1 MPARTRNGGS
11 AGGPCVRARA
21 RYPSFPVTE
30 RRIGRRGWL
39 AGAGLAAAA
48 VPVGLWLSRRG
59 HDAPS
64 RSRYGALRPDPRG
77 ALDLLE
83 GFSYRVLE
91 RAGDLM
97 SDGQRVPPRPDGMA
111 CMRGSDG
118 SLVLMRNHELPG
130 GLMGR
135 LFGERAVAAAYDPT
149 AAGGVTR
156 VVLDARTLE
165 RRSSNLVLA
174 GTVLNCSGGPSPFG
188 WLSCEETTA
197 RDHGYVFLCD
207 PDAESAREPV
217 RVDAYG
223 RFKHEAAA
231 VDPARAVA
239 YLTEDEVDSCLYRFV
254 PHDPARPFE
263 GRLSALAV
271 RGRARA
277 STGEWRTGERVE
289 VEWVE
294 LEADAPAGELRHHAQ
309 SLGAAT
315 FRRGEGAC
323 AAGSEIYF
331 AATIGGP
338 AQAGQIFRLADEGD
352 GGTLEVFTA
361 STDRASMDMPDNLT
375 IAPNGTLFFAE
386 DGQGQD
392 YVRGVS
398 ERGEVFELARNAAS
412 DGEITGVCFS
422 PDGRAMFLNLQ
433 EDGLTLVVE
442 GPFDRLA

>member
-1 MPARTRNGGS
+1 M
-11 AGGPCVRARA
+11 
-21 RYPSFPVTE
+21 TE
-30 RRIGRRGWL
+30 RTMGRRGWL

-59 HDAPS
+59 PDAPS
-64 RSRYGALRPDPRG
+64 RSRHGALRPDPG
-77 ALDLLE
+77 GVLDLLE

-97 SDGQRVPPRPDGMA
+97 SDGQRVPARPDGMA

-135 LFGERAVAAAYDPT
+135 LFGERAVAAAYDTT

-156 VVLDARTLE
+156 VVLDPRTLE

-174 GTVLNCSGGPSPFG
+174 GTVLNCAGGPSPWG

-239 YLTEDEVDSCLYRFV
+239 YLTEDEVDSCVYRFV

-263 GRLSALAV
+263 GGSLRSSCAAA
-271 RGRARA
+271 RGRAPPR
-277 STGEWRTGERVE
+277 
-289 VEWVE
+289 
-294 LEADAPAGELRHHAQ
+294 
-309 SLGAAT
+309 
-315 FRRGEGAC
+315 
-323 AAGSEIYF
+323 
-331 AATIGGP
+331 GGP
-338 AQAGQIFRLADEGD
+338 ASAWRSSGSSSGPSLPAASCATTRSPSGPRSSVAARAPAPPAARS
-352 GGTLEVFTA
+352 TSRRPSAARRRRARSSVSRTRATA
-361 STDRASMDMPDNLT
+361 ARSRCSRPRRIGRRWTCRTTSPSRRTARSSSPRTARARTTCAASPS
-375 IAPNGTLFFAE
+375 AA
-386 DGQGQD
+386 
-392 YVRGVS
+392 RS
-398 ERGEVFELARNAAS
+398 SSSARNAAS